1 MSLVDTPKHSSRLR
15 APSARRRLPL
25 IYNIAQLSAHQLRAL
40 QSFETDT
47 GRTVIALSGI
57 EAEAAPLSDDEI
69 RRIQALEKDLGLTL
83 VAVG

>member
-1 MSLVDTPKHSSRLR
+1 MDKRP
-15 APSARRRLPL
+15 PSTTFDNTS
-25 IYNIAQLSAHQLRAL
+25 I
-40 QSFETDT
+40 ETDT